1 MSKRRITVSTSG
13 VVPMIKRLG
22 EDFPGIRLAISLHA
36 PTDSLRYSALTRKRV
51 EPWLASKPERRVSG
65 TGRDELVPINRQFKI
80 AELMEACRQFPGLS
94 WTHKITWEYVMLK
107 GVNDSPADARELLR
121 LIKDI
126 PSLVNLM
133 YVHLSRS

>member
-1 MSKRRITVSTSG
+1 
-13 VVPMIKRLG
+13 
-22 EDFPGIRLAISLHA
+22 
-36 PTDSLRYSALTRKRV
+36 
-51 EPWLASKPERRVSG
+51 
-65 TGRDELVPINRQFKI
+65 VPINRQFKI

-133 YVHLSRS
+133 HVHLSRSCLRSVDGTRVEVY